1 MKERVGD
8 GKLILIS
15 AETSFK
21 LAAATVSYSSKDV
34 KLNFYASL
42 ATGAVL
48 VIFTASNTDIF
59 IGF

>member
-1 MKERVGD
+1 VGD

-34 KLNFYASL
+34 KLNFYASF
-42 ATGAVL
+42 AIGAVL